1 MEDISIYAPYI
12 ALAIALIAIYNIR
25 KKNSERPDQT
35 TGPKKPGGGGGG
47 KK

>member
-12 ALAIALIAIYNIR
+12 ALAVAVIVIYNIR
-25 KKNSERPDQT
+25 KKNSNRPDVDP
-35 TGPKKPGGGGGG
+35 GPRKPGGGGG